1 MCVYIWLIHVDVW
14 QKPTQYYKASI
25 LQLKKN
31 FKGRR
36 GEEKERK
43 RRRDRHRQTHIILIY
58 QCILMQFYLEVLL
71 MHDYLGILKPEQT

>member
-43 RRRDRHRQTHIILIY
+43 KKRQTQTNTYNINISMHINA
-58 QCILMQFYLEVLL
+58 VLF
-71 MHDYLGILKPEQT
+71 GSTINA